1 MKTSSVPFNL
11 GQTLG
16 EAVALHRQGQLR
28 EAERIYARVLKA
40 APDHFDALN
49 LLGAVKVAQG
59 QFGEAQRL
67 FSAAIKV
74 NPRIAAVWCN
84 LGQAQYALKRPTDA
98 LQSFDK
104 ARALAPDDV
113 DILYQ
118 HANAL
123 LTLDRP
129 REAFAELETVLARKP
144 QHFEA
149 RLNSGLA
156 QAKLENLERA
166 LADFDAALALSPQH
180 PVAHFNR
187 GVVLIKLGR
196 YAEAVAANERAVAAT
211 PDYVAAWL
219 NRGMAL
225 AQLRRFEEAIA
236 SYGEVLVRRQDNADA
251 HFNRALALLTIGD
264 YRAGFA
270 DYEWRWRRT
279 GAPAQK
285 NRGRRL
291 WLGEFPLHGKTILL
305 HDEQGLG
312 DTIQFARYAPLLAAQ
327 GAKVVLEVQ
336 PELKSLLSRLD
347 GVTAVV
353 ARGEAPPPF
362 DVHCP
367 LGSLPLALK
376 TELQSVPAAIPYLSA
391 DGSHLSQ
398 WSARIEKLPHPRIAL
413 AWAGNPAHDNDRNRS
428 IALSTLAPLFTA
440 RGPLALAQFFPV
452 SEGGQGEGRGPSFIS
467 IQRDVRSADG
477 AQLDATTQLTHLGGE
492 LADFNDTAA
501 VLALCDLL
509 ITADTAPAHLAGAM
523 GRSVWVLVPFAPD
536 WRWMLDGEATPWY
549 PTARVFRQSALADW
563 NAVIAR
569 AASALQEQLKGSL

>member
-1 MKTSSVPFNL
+1 MKTGSVPFNL
-11 GQTLG
+11 GQTFA

-49 LLGAVKVAQG
+49 LLGAVKIQQG

-67 FSAAIKV
+67 FTAAIKV

-84 LGQAQYALKRPTDA
+84 LGQAQYAQKRPADA
-98 LQSFDK
+98 LRSFDK

-123 LTLDRP
+123 LALERP
-129 REAFAELETVLARKP
+129 REALAELAAVLAGKP
-144 QHFEA
+144 AHFEA
-149 RLNSGLA
+149 RLNTGLA

-166 LADFDAALALSPQH
+166 LADFDAALALAPQH

-196 YAEAVAANERAVAAT
+196 YADAVAASERAVAADA
-211 PDYVAAWL
+211 DYVAAWL

-225 AQLRRFEEAIA
+225 AQLRRFEEAIV
-236 SYGEVLVRRQDNADA
+236 SYGEVLARRQDNADA

-291 WLGEFPLHGKTILL
+291 WLGDTPLSGKTILL
-305 HDEQGLG
+305 HAEQGFG
-312 DTIQFARYAPLLAAQ
+312 DTIQFARYGPLVAAQ

-336 PELKSLLSRLD
+336 PELKSLLSRFD
-347 GVTAVV
+347 GVATVV

-367 LGSLPLALK
+367 LGSLPLARK
-376 TELQSVPAAIPYLSA
+376 TELPVVPAQIPYLSA
-391 DGSHLSQ
+391 DQAHLQ
-398 WSARIEKLPHPRIAL
+398 KWSARIEKLPRPRIAL

-428 IALSTLAPLFTA
+428 IALSTLAPL
-440 RGPLALAQFFPV
+440 LAMPA
-452 SEGGQGEGRGPSFIS
+452 SFIS
-467 IQRDVRSADG
+467 IQRDVRSADA
-477 AQLDATTQLTHLGGE
+477 AQLGAATQLTHLGGE
-492 LADFNDTAA
+492 LGDFNDTAA
-501 VLALCDLL
+501 VLSLCDLL

-523 GRSVWVLVPFAPD
+523 GRPVWVLVPFAPD
-536 WRWMLDGEATPWY
+536 WRWMLDGESTPWY

-569 AASALQEQLKGSL
+569 VASALREQLKDWS

>member
-11 GQTLG
+11 TQALG
-16 EAVALHRQGQLR
+16 EAVALHRRGQLP

-49 LLGAVKVAQG
+49 LLGAVKIQQG
-59 QFGEAQRL
+59 QFGEALRL

-74 NPRIAAVWCN
+74 NPRVAAAWCN
-84 LGQAQYALKRPTDA
+84 LGQAQYALKRPADA

-104 ARALAPDDV
+104 ARALAPDDA

-123 LTLDRP
+123 LALDRP
-129 REAFAELETVLARKP
+129 GEALAELEVVLARKP

-156 QAKLENLERA
+156 QAKLENSERA
-166 LADFDAALALSPQH
+166 LADFDTALALVPQH

-196 YAEAVAANERAVAAT
+196 YTEAVAANERAIAAA
-211 PDYVAAWL
+211 PDYTAAWL

-236 SYGEVLVRRQDNADA
+236 SYGEVLARRKDNADA
-251 HFNRALALLTIGD
+251 HFNRALALLTIRD
-264 YRAGFA
+264 YRRGFE
-270 DYEWRWRRT
+270 DYEWRWART
-279 GAPAQK
+279 GMPAQK
-285 NRGRRL
+285 NRSRRL
-291 WLGEFPLHGKTILL
+291 WHGEFPLHGKTILL
-305 HDEQGLG
+305 HAEQGLG
-312 DTIQFARYAPLLAAQ
+312 DTIQFARYAGLVAAQ

-362 DVHCP
+362 DMHCP

-376 TELQSVPAAIPYLSA
+376 TELPAVPAQIPYVFA
-391 DGSHLSQ
+391 DEARLQ
-398 WSARIEKLPHPRIAL
+398 KWSARIEKLPRPRVAL
-413 AWAGNPAHDNDRNRS
+413 AWAGNRAHDNDRNRS
-428 IALSTLAPLFTA
+428 IALSTLAPLFPPPNPPPQA
-440 RGPLALAQFFPV
+440 
-452 SEGGQGEGRGPSFIS
+452 SEGRVGGSFIS
-467 IQRDVRSADG
+467 IQRDVRSADA
-477 AQLDATTQLTHLGGE
+477 AQLAATTQLTHLGGE

-509 ITADTAPAHLAGAM
+509 ITVDTAPAHLAGAM
-523 GRSVWVLVPFAPD
+523 GRPVWVLVPFAPD
-536 WRWMLDGEATPWY
+536 WRWMLDGETTPWY
-549 PTARVFRQSALADW
+549 PSARVFRQSALADW
-563 NAVIAR
+563 SSVIGR
-569 AASALQEQLKGSL
+569 VAAALQEQS

>member
-1 MKTSSVPFNL
+1 MKASSAPFNL
-11 GQTLG
+11 GQVFG

-40 APDHFDALN
+40 APGHFDALN
-49 LLGAVKVAQG
+49 LLGAVKIQQG

-74 NPRIAAVWCN
+74 NPRIAAAWCN
-84 LGQAQYALKRPTDA
+84 LGQAQYALKRPADA
-98 LQSFDK
+98 LQSFDM
-104 ARALAPDDV
+104 ARALAPEDV

-123 LTLDRP
+123 LALDRP
-129 REAFAELETVLARKP
+129 RETLAELEIVLARKP

-166 LADFDAALALSPQH
+166 LADFESALALVPQH

-196 YAEAVAANERAVAAT
+196 YDEAAAANERAVAAA

-236 SYGEVLVRRQDNADA
+236 SYGEVLARRKDNADA

-264 YRAGFA
+264 YRHGFE
-270 DYEWRWRRT
+270 DYEWRWHRT
-279 GAPAQK
+279 GVPTPK

-291 WLGEFPLHGKTILL
+291 WLGEFPLAGKTILL
-305 HDEQGLG
+305 HAEQGLG
-312 DTIQFARYAPLLAAQ
+312 DTIQFVRYAPLIAAQ

-347 GVTAVV
+347 GVRAVV

-367 LGSLPLALK
+367 LGSLPLARK
-376 TELQSVPAAIPYLSA
+376 TELPVVPAQIPYLSA
-391 DGSHLSQ
+391 ERTHLQ
-398 WSARIEKLPHPRIAL
+398 KWSARIEKLPRPRIAL

-428 IALSTLAPLFTA
+428 IALSTLAPL
-440 RGPLALAQFFPV
+440 LAKPA
-452 SEGGQGEGRGPSFIS
+452 SFVS
-467 IQRDVRSADG
+467 IQRDVRNADA
-477 AQLDATTQLTHLGGE
+477 AQLAATTQLTHLGGA

-509 ITADTAPAHLAGAM
+509 ITVDTAPAHLAGAM
-523 GRSVWVLVPFAPD
+523 GRPVWVLVPFAPD
-536 WRWMLDGEATPWY
+536 WRWMLDGKITPWY
-549 PTARVFRQSALADW
+549 PSARVFRQSDLADW

-569 AASALQEQLKGSL
+569 VAAALQARTL

>member
-1 MKTSSVPFNL
+1 MKTRPAPFNL
-11 GQTLG
+11 GQALG

-49 LLGAVKVAQG
+49 LLGAVKIQQG

-67 FSAAIKV
+67 FGAAIKA
-74 NPRIAAVWCN
+74 NPRIAAAWCN
-84 LGQAQYALKRPTDA
+84 LGQAQYALKRPADA

-104 ARALAPDDV
+104 ARALAPEDV

-123 LTLDRP
+123 ISLNRH
-129 REAFAELETVLARKP
+129 REALAELQTVLARKP

-156 QAKLENLERA
+156 QAALGFSERA
-166 LADFDAALALSPQH
+166 LADFDAALALVPQH

-196 YAEAVAANERAVAAT
+196 YAEAVAANERAVAAA

-236 SYGEVLVRRQDNADA
+236 SYGEVLTRRKDNADA

-264 YRAGFA
+264 FRRGFE
-270 DYEWRWRRT
+270 DYEWRWART
-279 GAPAQK
+279 GVPAQK

-291 WLGEFPLHGKTILL
+291 WLGDYSLSGKTILL
-305 HDEQGLG
+305 HAEQGLG
-312 DTIQFARYAPLLAAQ
+312 DTIQFARYAPLVAAQ

-376 TELQSVPAAIPYLSA
+376 TELPVVPARIPYVFA
-391 DGSHLSQ
+391 DQAHLQ
-398 WSARIEKLPHPRIAL
+398 KWSTRIEKLPPPRIAL

-428 IALSTLAPLFTA
+428 IALSTLAPLFPPPDPPPRA
-440 RGPLALAQFFPV
+440 
-452 SEGGQGEGRGPSFIS
+452 GEGRVGASFIS
-467 IQRDVRSADG
+467 IQRDVRGDEA
-477 AQLDATTQLTHLGGE
+477 AQLAAQPRLTHIGGE

-509 ITADTAPAHLAGAM
+509 ITVDTAPAHLAGAM
-523 GRSVWVLVPFAPD
+523 GRPVWVLVPFAPD
-536 WRWMLDGEATPWY
+536 WRWMLDGEITPWY
-549 PTARVFRQSALADW
+549 PSARVFRQSALADW

-569 AASALQEQLKGSL
+569 VAGALQSDLPRSST

>member
-1 MKTSSVPFNL
+1 MKTSSAPFNL
-11 GQTLG
+11 GQVFG
-16 EAVALHRQGQLR
+16 EAVALHRAGQLR
-28 EAERIYARVLKA
+28 QAERIYARVVKV

-49 LLGAVKVAQG
+49 LLGAVKIQQG

-67 FSAAIKV
+67 FGAAIKI
-74 NPRIAAVWCN
+74 NPRIAAAWCN
-84 LGQAQYALKRPTDA
+84 LGQAQYALKRPADA

-104 ARALAPDDV
+104 ARALAPEDV

-123 LTLDRP
+123 LALDRP
-129 REAFAELETVLARKP
+129 REALAELEVVLARKP

-156 QAKLENLERA
+156 QAKLENPECA
-166 LADFDAALALSPQH
+166 LADFDSALALVPQH

-196 YAEAVAANERAVAAT
+196 YAEAVAANERAIAAA

-225 AQLRRFEEAIA
+225 AQLRCFEEAIA
-236 SYGEVLVRRQDNADA
+236 SYGEVLARRKDNADA

-264 YRAGFA
+264 YRRGFE

-279 GAPAQK
+279 GVPAPK

-291 WLGEFPLHGKTILL
+291 WLGEFPLAGKTILL
-305 HDEQGLG
+305 HAEQGLG
-312 DTIQFARYAPLLAAQ
+312 DTIQFARYAPLVAAQ

-367 LGSLPLALK
+367 LGSLPLARK
-376 TELQSVPAAIPYLSA
+376 TELPVVPAPIPYLSA
-391 DGSHLSQ
+391 DHAHLQ
-398 WSARIEKLPHPRIAL
+398 KWSARIKKLPHPRIAL

-428 IALSTLAPLFTA
+428 IALSALAPL
-440 RGPLALAQFFPV
+440 LAMPA
-452 SEGGQGEGRGPSFIS
+452 SFIS
-467 IQRDVRSADG
+467 IQRDVRSADA
-477 AQLDATTQLTHLGGE
+477 AQLAATAQLTHLGGE
-492 LADFNDTAA
+492 LADLNDTAG
-501 VLALCDLL
+501 VLAMCDLL
-509 ITADTAPAHLAGAM
+509 ITVDTAPAHLAGAM
-523 GRSVWVLVPFAPD
+523 GRPVWVLVPFAPD
-536 WRWMLDGEATPWY
+536 WRWMLDGEITPWY
-549 PTARVFRQSALADW
+549 PSARVFRQSALADW

-569 AASALQEQLKGSL
+569 AAAALQSRTL

>member
-1 MKTSSVPFNL
+1 MITSSVPFNL
-11 GQTLG
+11 GQAFG

-40 APDHFDALN
+40 APGHFDALN
-49 LLGAVKVAQG
+49 LLGAVKIQQG

-67 FSAAIKV
+67 FTAAIKV

-84 LGQAQYALKRPTDA
+84 LGQAQYAQKRPADA

-123 LTLDRP
+123 LALDRP
-129 REAFAELETVLARKP
+129 HEALAELATVLARKP

-156 QAKLENLERA
+156 QAKLENLELA

-225 AQLRRFEEAIA
+225 AQLRRFEEAIV
-236 SYGEVLVRRQDNADA
+236 SYGEVLARRQDNADA

-291 WLGEFPLHGKTILL
+291 WLGDAPLSGKTILL
-305 HDEQGLG
+305 HAEQGFG
-312 DTIQFARYAPLLAAQ
+312 DTIQFARYAPLVAVQ

-347 GVTAVV
+347 GVTTVV
-353 ARGEAPPPF
+353 ARGDAPPPF
-362 DVHCP
+362 DMHCP
-367 LGSLPLALK
+367 LGSLPLARK
-376 TELQSVPAAIPYLSA
+376 TELPVVPAEIPYLSA
-391 DGSHLSQ
+391 GQVHLQ
-398 WSARIEKLPHPRIAL
+398 KWSARIEKLPHPRIAL

-428 IALSTLAPLFTA
+428 IALSTLAPL
-440 RGPLALAQFFPV
+440 LAMPA
-452 SEGGQGEGRGPSFIS
+452 SFIS
-467 IQRDVRSADG
+467 IQRDVRST
-477 AQLDATTQLTHLGGE
+477 DATQLGAAMQLTHLGGE
-492 LADFNDTAA
+492 LADFNDTAV
-501 VLALCDLL
+501 VLSLCDLL

-523 GRSVWVLVPFAPD
+523 GRPVWVLVPFAPD
-536 WRWMLDGEATPWY
+536 WRWMLDGETTPWY

-563 NAVIAR
+563 NSVIAR
-569 AASALQEQLKGSL
+569 VATALQDQLKSSS

>member
-1 MKTSSVPFNL
+1 MKTGSVPFNL
-11 GQTLG
+11 GQAIS
-16 EAVALHRQGQLR
+16 EAVTLHRQGQLR

-49 LLGAVKVAQG
+49 LLGAVKVQQG

-67 FSAAIKV
+67 FTAAIRV
-74 NPRIAAVWCN
+74 NPRIAVAWCN
-84 LGQAQYALKRPTDA
+84 LGQAQYAQKRPIDA

-123 LTLDRP
+123 LALERP
-129 REAFAELETVLARKP
+129 REALAELETVLARKP
-144 QHFEA
+144 AHFEA
-149 RLNSGLA
+149 CLNSGLA
-156 QAKLENLERA
+156 QSKLENLERA
-166 LADFDAALALSPQH
+166 LADFDTALALVPQH

-196 YAEAVAANERAVAAT
+196 YAEAVAANERAAAAN

-225 AQLRRFEEAIA
+225 AQLRRFDEAIA
-236 SYGEVLVRRQDNADA
+236 SYGEVLARRQDNADA

-291 WLGEFPLHGKTILL
+291 WLGDTPLSGKTILL
-305 HDEQGLG
+305 HAEQGFG
-312 DTIQFARYAPLLAAQ
+312 DTIQFARYAPLVAAQ

-347 GVTAVV
+347 GVTAVM

-367 LGSLPLALK
+367 LGSLPLARK
-376 TELQSVPAAIPYLSA
+376 TELPIVPSHIPYLSA
-391 DGSHLSQ
+391 DQAHLQ
-398 WSARIEKLPHPRIAL
+398 KWSARIEKLPRPRIAL

-428 IALSTLAPLFTA
+428 IALATLAPL
-440 RGPLALAQFFPV
+440 LAMPA
-452 SEGGQGEGRGPSFIS
+452 SFIS
-467 IQRDVRSADG
+467 VQRDVRGSDAARLG
-477 AQLDATTQLTHLGGE
+477 AATQLTHLGGE
-492 LADFNDTAA
+492 FADFNDTAA
-501 VLALCDLL
+501 VLSLCDLL

-523 GRSVWVLVPFAPD
+523 GRPVWVLVPFAPD
-536 WRWMLDGEATPWY
+536 WRWMLDGETTLWY
-549 PTARVFRQSALADW
+549 PTARVFRQSGLADW
-563 NAVIAR
+563 GAVIAR
-569 AASALQEQLKGSL
+569 VTAALRSEIL

>member
-11 GQTLG
+11 GQAFG
-16 EAVALHRQGQLR
+16 EAIALHRQGQLR

-49 LLGAVKVAQG
+49 LLGAIKVQQG

-74 NPRIAAVWCN
+74 NPRIAAAWCN
-84 LGQAQYALKRPTDA
+84 LGQAQYALKRPADA

-123 LTLDRP
+123 LALNRP
-129 REAFAELETVLARKP
+129 REALAELEVVLARKP

-149 RLNSGLA
+149 RLNSALA
-156 QAKLENLERA
+156 QAKLENPERA
-166 LADFDAALALSPQH
+166 LAEFDAALTLSPQH

-196 YAEAVAANERAVAAT
+196 YAEAVAANERAIAAAS
-211 PDYVAAWL
+211 DYVTAWL

-225 AQLRRFEEAIA
+225 AQLRRFEEAIG
-236 SYGEVLVRRQDNADA
+236 SYGEVLARSKDNADA

-264 YRAGFA
+264 YRRGFE

-291 WLGEFPLHGKTILL
+291 WLGELPLHGRTILL
-305 HDEQGLG
+305 HAEQGLG
-312 DTIQFARYAPLLAAQ
+312 DTIQFARYAPLVAAQ

-347 GVTAVV
+347 GVAAVV
-353 ARGEAPPPF
+353 ARGDAPPPF
-362 DVHCP
+362 DMHCP

-376 TELQSVPAAIPYLSA
+376 TELPAVPAQIPYLSA
-391 DGSHLSQ
+391 DQAHLQ
-398 WSARIEKLPHPRIAL
+398 KWSARLEQLPRPRMAL

-428 IALSTLAPLFTA
+428 IALATLTPLLAAPA
-440 RGPLALAQFFPV
+440 
-452 SEGGQGEGRGPSFIS
+452 SFVS
-467 IQRDVRSADG
+467 IQRDVRNADA
-477 AQLDATTQLTHLGGE
+477 AQLAATTQLTHLGDE

-509 ITADTAPAHLAGAM
+509 ITVDTAPAHLAAAM
-523 GRSVWVLVPFAPD
+523 SRPVWVLVPFAPD
-536 WRWMLDGEATPWY
+536 WRWMRDGEITPWY
-549 PTARVFRQSALADW
+549 PTARVFRQSSLADW

-569 AASALQEQLKGSL
+569 VAGALQEQS

>member
-1 MKTSSVPFNL
+1 MKASSAPFNL
-11 GQTLG
+11 GQVFS

-28 EAERIYARVLKA
+28 EAEKIYARVLKA

-49 LLGAVKVAQG
+49 LLGAVKVQQG

-67 FSAAIKV
+67 FGAAIKV
-74 NPRIAAVWCN
+74 NPRIAAAWCN
-84 LGQAQYALKRPTDA
+84 LGQAQFALKRPAEA

-113 DILYQ
+113 DFLYQ

-123 LTLDRP
+123 VALNRHA
-129 REAFAELETVLARKP
+129 EALAELQSVLARKP

-156 QAKLENLERA
+156 QAALGFPERA
-166 LADFDAALALSPQH
+166 LADIDAALALVPQH
-180 PVAHFNR
+180 PVAHYNR

-196 YAEAVAANERAVAAT
+196 YAEAVAANARAIAAA
-211 PDYVAAWL
+211 PEHIGAWL

-225 AQLRRFEEAIA
+225 AQLRRFDEALA
-236 SYGEVLVRRQDNADA
+236 SYGEVLARRKDHADA

-264 YRAGFA
+264 YRGGFA

-279 GAPAQK
+279 GMAAQK
-285 NRGRRL
+285 SRGRRL
-291 WLGEFPLHGKTILL
+291 WLGEYPLHGKTILL
-305 HDEQGLG
+305 HAEQGLG
-312 DTIQFARYAPLLAAQ
+312 DTIQFARYTPLLAAG

-336 PELKSLLSRLD
+336 PELKSVLSRLD
-347 GVTAVV
+347 GVAAVV

-376 TELQSVPAAIPYLSA
+376 TELPTVPAPIPYLSA
-391 DGSHLSQ
+391 DAAHLNK
-398 WSARIEKLPHPRIAL
+398 WSARIEPLPRPRIAL
-413 AWAGNPAHDNDRNRS
+413 AWSGNPAHDNDRNRS
-428 IALSTLAPLFTA
+428 IPFARLMPLF
-440 RGPLALAQFFPV
+440 GPAAPA
-452 SEGGQGEGRGPSFIS
+452 GEGRVGEGPSFIS
-467 IQRDVRSADG
+467 IQRDLRNGEA
-477 AQLDATTQLTHLGGE
+477 AQLPALPLTHIGDA
-492 LADFNDTAA
+492 LADFSDTAA

-509 ITADTAPAHLAGAM
+509 ISVDTAPAHLAGAM
-523 GRSVWVLVPFAPD
+523 GRPVWVLVPFAPD
-536 WRWMLDGEATPWY
+536 WRWTLDGETTPWY
-549 PTARVFRQSALADW
+549 PTARVFRQSSLGDW

-569 AASALQEQLKGSL
+569 VAAALQEQPRGLP

>member
-1 MKTSSVPFNL
+1 MKISSAPFNL
-11 GQTLG
+11 GQVFG
-16 EAVALHRQGQLR
+16 EAVALHRAGQLR
-28 EAERIYARVLKA
+28 EAERIYARVLKV

-49 LLGAVKVAQG
+49 LLGAVKIQQG

-67 FSAAIKV
+67 FGAAIKI
-74 NPRIAAVWCN
+74 NPRIPAAWCN
-84 LGQAQYALKRPTDA
+84 LGQAQYALKRPADA

-104 ARALAPDDV
+104 ARALAPEDV

-123 LTLDRP
+123 LALDRP
-129 REAFAELETVLARKP
+129 REALAELEVVLARKP

-156 QAKLENLERA
+156 QAKLENPECA
-166 LADFDAALALSPQH
+166 LADFDSALALVPQH

-196 YAEAVAANERAVAAT
+196 YAEAVAANERAIAAA

-225 AQLRRFEEAIA
+225 AQLRCFEEAIA
-236 SYGEVLVRRQDNADA
+236 SYGEVLARRKDNADA
-251 HFNRALALLTIGD
+251 HFNRALALLTTGD
-264 YRAGFA
+264 YRRGFE

-279 GAPAQK
+279 GVPAPK

-291 WLGEFPLHGKTILL
+291 WLGEFPLAGKTILL
-305 HDEQGLG
+305 HAEQGLG
-312 DTIQFARYAPLLAAQ
+312 DTIQFARYAPLVAAQ

-367 LGSLPLALK
+367 LGSLPLARK
-376 TELQSVPAAIPYLSA
+376 TELPVVPAPIPYLSA
-391 DGSHLSQ
+391 DHAHLQ
-398 WSARIEKLPHPRIAL
+398 KWSARIKKLPHPRIAL

-428 IALSTLAPLFTA
+428 IALSALAPL
-440 RGPLALAQFFPV
+440 LAMPA
-452 SEGGQGEGRGPSFIS
+452 SFIS
-467 IQRDVRSADG
+467 IQRDVRSADV
-477 AQLDATTQLTHLGGE
+477 AQLAATAQLTHLGGE
-492 LADFNDTAA
+492 LADLNDTAG
-501 VLALCDLL
+501 VLAMCDLL
-509 ITADTAPAHLAGAM
+509 ITVDTAPAHLAGAM
-523 GRSVWVLVPFAPD
+523 GRPVWVLVPFAPD
-536 WRWMLDGEATPWY
+536 WRWMLDGEITPWY
-549 PTARVFRQSALADW
+549 PSARVFRQSALADW

-569 AASALQEQLKGSL
+569 AAAALQSRTL